1 MGACVAA
8 SAISTSSSSPLSSD
22 SSLLDELSFL
32 SFVTPGSGSEDSS
45 SSSESDSLAEAAALG
60 ADFETGL
67 GGAPSEPSSEDSS
80 LEPDSGLTTAF
91 AEEALVVETMCLLAA
106 FFAEAFAG
114 MGLEGTSSSS
124 EAEDSSSADSSLD
137 SSLELDSG
145 LATAFAGD
153 VLVAADFMGEDA
165 FTEAFVVAG
174 LMEPSSDSSSDDSSL
189 DSSLEL
195 DVAASAPFVGGAFTA
210 GAFVGTGLACVG
222 LVAAAPLVAALGCAP
237 FAGAALAVGFD
248 GSSSESSSLSLSL
261 RGFAEAFGIALV
273 AFGGSLESLSLESE
287 ADSPS
292 LDPEEDLALGGTL
305 DYIEK

>member
-1 MGACVAA
+1 M
-8 SAISTSSSSPLSSD
+8 
-22 SSLLDELSFL
+22 DELSFL

-60 ADFETGL
+60 ADFETGI

-80 LEPDSGLTTAF
+80 LEPDSGLTKAF
-91 AEEALVVETMCLLAA
+91 AEEVFVVETMCLLAV

-124 EAEDSSSADSSLD
+124 EEDSSSADSSLD
-137 SSLELDSG
+137 PSLELDSG

-165 FTEAFVVAG
+165 FTEAFAVAG
-174 LMEPSSDSSSDDSSL
+174 LMGPPSEAEDSSSDDSSL

-222 LVAAAPLVAALGCAP
+222 LVAAAPLVPALE
-237 FAGAALAVGFD
+237 GAALAVGFD
-248 GSSSESSSLSLSL
+248 GSSSESSSLSLSF

-273 AFGGSLESLSLESE
+273 AFGGFSESLSLESE
-287 ADSPS
+287 ADSLS
-292 LDPEEDLALGGTL
+292 LDPEEEPALGGAL
-305 DYIEK
+305 DYIEE